1 MISAQNESNNK
12 FELLK
17 MRIIEQRKKS
27 KVLNN
32 PFHSLEKEDFRIDKA
47 SIRYEF
53 KLKPLNGKDP

>member
-1 MISAQNESNNK
+1 
-12 FELLK
+12 

-32 PFHSLEKEDFRIDKA
+32 PFHSLEKEDFRIDKE